1 MDYLIDV
8 KPLEDRGLTNPEI
21 AGILSSFTNV
31 DIPLAEVENFLDF
44 EGLAARN
51 AITGNWEGA
60 LVDVI
65 GGASQ
70 ELSDGVS
77 ELFVHLNK
85 PRSTQIATTQE
96 EWALKSSS
104 LLAGLVAG
112 GIITQAQADGFVA
125 LGGGLRHGAVTD
137 VDVAQS
143 KTDYENMLAQQEADR
158 IAEEERMAAE
168 AAKQELIS
176 EYLGHYNTIVASVLD
191 GESPTK
197 ADIAAALR
205 SCADT
210 LEAQQMTALSGPI
223 IFNNS
228 TGNDNTS
235 SGCGP
240 SVAVTETITT
250 VAASNSATVTSGTGY
265 SVGDLMYIPSA
276 TGRKFNVI
284 ATISGTTITFDYVWD
299 DSLTSVSAHIGGK
312 RATLDNAD
320 SRLIFKDIG
329 TNNAAI
335 IQTETDQTL
344 TSAIAATSTN
354 VGVSAYIES
363 ADDTV
368 KTITQTANA
377 YHFAGGGGP
386 LYLKK
391 LKLDNS
397 SSSKPASIFRWDNGV
412 GYLNVHLEQCTLG
425 DPTNTCVTVQ
435 SGGGSYRT
443 RYQMNNCIVQNMT
456 GSYAFDGTQGEELMT
471 NNLFI
476 NNN

>member
-31 DIPLAEVENFLDF
+31 DIPLSEVENFLDF

-60 LVDVI
+60 LINVI

-85 PRSTQIATTQE
+85 PRSTSIATTQE
-96 EWALKSSS
+96 EWAVKSSA

-112 GIITQAQADGFVA
+112 GIITQAQAGGFVA
-125 LGGGLRHGAVTD
+125 LGGGLRHGVVTD

-191 GESPTK
+191 SESPTK

-210 LEAQQMTALSGPI
+210 LEA
-223 IFNNS
+223 
-228 TGNDNTS
+228 
-235 SGCGP
+235 
-240 SVAVTETITT
+240 
-250 VAASNSATVTSGTGY
+250 
-265 SVGDLMYIPSA
+265 
-276 TGRKFNVI
+276 
-284 ATISGTTITFDYVWD
+284 
-299 DSLTSVSAHIGGK
+299 
-312 RATLDNAD
+312 
-320 SRLIFKDIG
+320 
-329 TNNAAI
+329 
-335 IQTETDQTL
+335 
-344 TSAIAATSTN
+344 
-354 VGVSAYIES
+354 
-363 ADDTV
+363 
-368 KTITQTANA
+368 
-377 YHFAGGGGP
+377 
-386 LYLKK
+386 
-391 LKLDNS
+391 
-397 SSSKPASIFRWDNGV
+397 
-412 GYLNVHLEQCTLG
+412 
-425 DPTNTCVTVQ
+425 
-435 SGGGSYRT
+435 
-443 RYQMNNCIVQNMT
+443 
-456 GSYAFDGTQGEELMT
+456 
-471 NNLFI
+471 
-476 NNN
+476 